1 AARRPAR
8 ADRLPVLL
16 RDRPLA
22 RVQDGRRAG
31 RVGRPG
37 QLRRVALGPAVLPY
51 LPLHGRRH
59 PRQAR
64 ARHVDGAPP
73 EREVQR
79 PLVHARPALPPLGH
93 AQPDR
98 RALLA
103 LDLRRHA
110 QRDDQPHPDRLVPR
124 QNARP
129 VPGQP
134 RLRALVRHRRDHL
147 AGHALLDHDAAGRHA
162 GDPRPALRGRRDRR
176 RQRHA
181 ALPLRHRAAARLR
194 PRRHLPALDDL
205 DRQLDQLHL
214 HPDARRPGRR
224 DHDVPDARLRRR
236 RHRRAPDGD
245 GRRHLGAL
253 LPHLHRRDLLP
264 HQAHAL
270 LGGALVTTSAS
281 VRLVRRLVLVVGL
294 GFFTL
299 WTLFP
304 IYWIVSTSLKP
315 NAEIYGDAA
324 LWPRSLTF
332 IHFDEIFNQTR
343 FGTYFRNSLEV
354 SVLTTVC
361 AMAIG
366 VLAAYAL
373 TRLTFT
379 GRTFVAR
386 SVIVTY
392 LVPGSLLFIPV
403 FQLAYTLG
411 LTDKAL
417 GLVVVYLIGTVP
429 FCTWLAISYFN

>member
-1 AARRPAR
+1 M
-8 ADRLPVLL
+8 
-16 RDRPLA
+16 
-22 RVQDGRRAG
+22 
-31 RVGRPG
+31 
-37 QLRRVALGPAVLPY
+37 
-51 LPLHGRRH
+51 
-59 PRQAR
+59 
-64 ARHVDGAPP
+64 
-73 EREVQR
+73 
-79 PLVHARPALPPLGH
+79 
-93 AQPDR
+93 
-98 RALLA
+98 
-103 LDLRRHA
+103 
-110 QRDDQPHPDRLVPR
+110 
-124 QNARP
+124 
-129 VPGQP
+129 
-134 RLRALVRHRRDHL
+134 
-147 AGHALLDHDAAGRHA
+147 
-162 GDPRPALRGRRDRR
+162 
-176 RQRHA
+176 
-181 ALPLRHRAAARLR
+181 
-194 PRRHLPALDDL
+194 
-205 DRQLDQLHL
+205 
-214 HPDARRPGRR
+214 
-224 DHDVPDARLRRR
+224 
-236 RHRRAPDGD
+236 
-245 GRRHLGAL
+245 
-253 LPHLHRRDLLP
+253 
-264 HQAHAL
+264 
-270 LGGALVTTSAS
+270 TTSAS

-315 NAEIYGDAA
+315 NSEIYGDAA

-417 GLVVVYLIGTVP
+417 GLVVVYMIGTVP
-429 FCTWLAISYFN
+429 FCTWLAISYFNTIPHELEDAAMVDGANRLQSLLFIILPLALPALAVIALFAFTNSWNEFLFALLLIGRDSEKTIPAGLAGLINGDVFQWGALMAGALITALPPVAIYVLAQRWVVSGLASGAVKH